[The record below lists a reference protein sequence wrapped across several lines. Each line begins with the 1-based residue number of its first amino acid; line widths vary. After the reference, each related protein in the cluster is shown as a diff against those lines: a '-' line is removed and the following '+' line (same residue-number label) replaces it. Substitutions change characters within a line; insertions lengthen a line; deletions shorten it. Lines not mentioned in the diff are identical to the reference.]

1 MTYRTTIDIDAPLER
16 VWDVLMDVE
25 RWPEWSPTMT
35 SVERLE
41 PGMFRPGSSARIK
54 QPRLPEAIWRV
65 TELVPQ
71 KTFTWT
77 SRIRAGSP
85 PSRVT
90 SSPRATRA
98 APGLAARST
107 STGPLAL
114 LARIFFSRLT
124 KRYLEQEAQG
134 LKQRCEA
141 G

>member
-25 RWPEWSPTMT
+25 RWPDWSPTMT

-41 PGMFRPGSSARIK
+41 PGMFRPGSTARIK
-54 QPRLPEAIWRV
+54 QPRLPEAVWRV

-71 KTFTWT
+71 KSFTWSAH
-77 SRIRAGSP
+77 SRG
-85 PSRVT
+85 VT
-90 SSPRATRA
+90 TVARHIVTAREEGGTRA
-98 APGLAARST
+98 RGEIDQH
-107 STGPLAL
+107 GPLAL

-124 KRYLEQEAQG
+124 KRYLKQEAQG
-134 LKQRCEA
+134 LKQRCET